1 VLDRS
6 IFLEVPVFGIRFRAI
21 AAAALL
27 AAVATVA
34 GVSTTQ
40 HRAGAD
46 PIYVEWPAL
55 LPGLTDGFDPG
66 SSNVCVSGKV
76 ECIDA
81 VVREM
86 QRRAEPLI
94 ESCSHQALFAL
105 TYLRVTQTYAWS
117 ARQPGYY
124 ADPAWTNHAV
134 AVFAKYYL
142 RAFDA
147 WTADSNSS
155 AVPQA
160 WKTAFDAAKAGRVSA
175 AGNFFLGLNAHINHD
190 LALAMAAAGL
200 TGPDGQSE
208 KPNYDH
214 IDALLNSVTL
224 PLVAELTARLDQSMD
239 DSSLPLSLDAVATGN
254 VMFGWREQAW
264 RNAELLASA
273 TPLTKGLVTT
283 TIDANSIT
291 QATTYSTAFSYLPP
305 VTSRAARDSW
315 CAGHHDDPAPQ
326 AYPFG
331 FPTD

>member
-1 VLDRS
+1 
-6 IFLEVPVFGIRFRAI
+6 VFGSRLRALG
-21 AAAALL
+21 AAVLL
-27 AAVATVA
+27 TAVATVA

-46 PIYVEWPAL
+46 PTFVEWTAL
-55 LPGLTDGFDPG
+55 LPGLTDGYDPG

-76 ECIDA
+76 SCIDA

-86 QRRAEPLI
+86 RRRYVPLKD
-94 ESCSHQALFAL
+94 SCSHQALFAL
-105 TYLRVTQTYAWS
+105 TYLRVTQAYGWS

-124 ADPAWTNHAV
+124 PDPAWTNHAV

-147 WTADSNSS
+147 WTADNNST

-160 WKTAFDAAKAGRVSA
+160 WTMAFDAARDGKVSG

-200 TGPDGQSE
+200 TGPDGESE
-208 KPNYDH
+208 KINYDN
-214 IDALLNSVTL
+214 IDVLLNSVTN
-224 PLVAELTARLDQSMD
+224 PLVAELSARLDRSID
-239 DSSLPLSLDAVATGN
+239 DASLPLSLDVVATGN

-264 RNAELLASA
+264 RNAELLAA
-273 TPLTKGLVTT
+273 TARPQLSSVVIA
-283 TIDANSIT
+283 TIDANSVT
-291 QATTYSTAFSYLPP
+291 QATAYSGALSYLPP
-305 VTSRAARDSW
+305 VTTSAARAAW
-315 CAGHHDDPAPQ
+315 CAVHKDDAAPQ